1 MQTTLVIMAAG
12 IGSRYGKGIKQ
23 LDPVGPKGEIIM
35 DYSIHDAIEAGFN
48 KVVFII
54 RKSLEE
60 DFKAVIGDRIAK
72 ICEPLGVEIGY
83 AFQEITEVPE
93 GITVPEDRTKP
104 WGTGQAVLSC
114 KGVVKEPFAVINADD
129 YYGKSAFV
137 KIHDYLVNYTPEK
150 PGDFCMAGFILKN
163 TLSENGGVT
172 RGVCSVDENWY
183 LSDVDETKDIKA
195 TADGATCEHGPIDPN
210 RYVSMNLWGLTPE
223 LLDKLEDG
231 FKAFFAAQDEQSI
244 LKEEYLLPMFIDE
257 LIKKGEATVKVLET
271 TDRWFGVTYHEDHP
285 FVVES
290 FRQLVE
296 KGVYQADLYS
306 DL

>member
-1 MQTTLVIMAAG
+1 MKTTLVIMAAG

-23 LDPVGPKGEIIM
+23 LDPVGPNGEIIM
-35 DYSIHDAIEAGFN
+35 DYSIHDAIQAGFN

-72 ICEPLGVEIGY
+72 VCEPLGVEIGY
-83 AFQEITEVPE
+83 AFQELDEVPE
-93 GITVPEDRTKP
+93 GIAVPADRTKP

-114 KGVVKEPFAVINADD
+114 KGIVKEPFAVINADD

-137 KIHDYLVNYTPEK
+137 KIHDYLVNYSPEK

-172 RGVCSVDENWY
+172 RGVCNVDENDF
-183 LSDVDETKDIKA
+183 LTGVDETKDIKA
-195 TADGATCEHGPIDPN
+195 TADGAICEHGPIDLN
-210 RYVSMNLWGLTPE
+210 RHVSMNLWGLTPE

-231 FKAFFAAQDEQSI
+231 FRAFFAEQDEQSI

-290 FRQLVE
+290 FRNLME

>member
-195 TADGATCEHGPIDPN
+195 TADGATCEYGPIDPN